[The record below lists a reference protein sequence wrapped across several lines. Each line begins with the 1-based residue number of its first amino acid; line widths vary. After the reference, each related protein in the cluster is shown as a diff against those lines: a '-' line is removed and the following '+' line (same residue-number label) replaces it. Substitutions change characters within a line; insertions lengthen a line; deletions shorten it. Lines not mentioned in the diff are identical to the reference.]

1 MLASELELCRLCG
14 DSNLPVIFDLGL
26 QALAGRFPAA
36 NEPDVPKAP
45 LRLMKCRACGLVQLG
60 HNIDPDELYRSNYG
74 YRSGINMTMRNHL
87 AGISGRAA
95 ALTNLGA
102 GDTVLDIGSNDGTL
116 LKSYEVAGI
125 SRVGIDPTIAQY
137 QDYYPED
144 VLTVADFFSA
154 ERFCAVSPTAKA
166 RVVTSI
172 AMFYDLPDPN
182 SFVADIAVILA
193 EDGIWVFE
201 QSDLGSMLKAQSFD
215 TVCHEHLEY
224 WALRQIKKVVEA
236 QGLRIFDVELN
247 GCNGGSARVFAC
259 HQDGSYPTNETAVS
273 AAEKREQE
281 LGLDQ
286 LETFEVF
293 RRNAEDV
300 RTRLRALL
308 EAETAKGRSIHIYG
322 ASTKGN
328 VLLQYCGIDHSLV
341 DAAADRNPRKW
352 GCRTPGTNIP
362 IISEEESRAAKP
374 NYFLVLP
381 WHFRVEFVE
390 READFIAAGGKLIF
404 PLPEIEIYPSP

>member
-14 DSNLPVIFDLGL
+14 DGNLPVIFDLGP

-45 LRLMKCRACGLVQLG
+45 LRLMKCRVCGLVQLG

-154 ERFCAVSPTAKA
+154 ERFRAVSPTAKA

-182 SFVADIAVILA
+182 SFVAGIAVILA
-193 EDGIWVFE
+193 EDGIWIFE

-224 WALRQIKKVVEA
+224 WALRQIKKVIEA

-259 HQDGSYPTNETAVS
+259 HRNGPYPTNEIAVS

-286 LETFEVF
+286 VETFEVF

-328 VLLQYCGIDHSLV
+328 VLLQYCGIDNSLV

-381 WHFRVEFVE
+381 WHFRAEFVE